1 MKRLLI
7 VEIKRMFARRLLRV
21 FALVAVLGA
30 ALVGVLVF
38 INADA
43 ADPFRI
49 TELSWIIP
57 VTNAQLSIFTFV
69 LGASFVGA
77 EWRSQSITTT
87 LTWEPRRVRVF
98 FAKTLA
104 CLLVVSAT
112 MLALS
117 LLVGLALLPMMLFK
131 GSTAGLDGAWA
142 LELTGRILRSVGLAA
157 IAAGL
162 GFSIGSIGRNT
173 AAALGTGFI
182 YLAGIEGLLRSWRP
196 GSADW
201 LLGDNAGI
209 FLTGDAEG
217 PLYSGRSI
225 LEAGLIMLFY
235 LSVVMGAAVVLFR
248 KRDVT

>member
-7 VEIKRMFARRLLRV
+7 VEIKRFFARRLLRV

-57 VTNAQLSIFTFV
+57 VTNAQLSIFTFL

-77 EWRSQSITTT
+77 EWRSGSITTS
-87 LTWEPRRVRVF
+87 LTWEPRRIRVF

-104 CLLVVSAT
+104 CVLVVTAT
-112 MLALS
+112 ILAVS
-117 LLVGLALLPMMLFK
+117 LLVGVSLLPLMLFK

-142 LELTGRILRSVGLAA
+142 IELTGGILRSIGVTALAA
-157 IAAGL
+157 ALGLSIA
-162 GFSIGSIGRNT
+162 SIGRNT

-182 YLAGIEGLLRSWRP
+182 YLAVLEGLLRSWQP
-196 GSADW
+196 EWAKW

-209 FLTGDAEG
+209 FLEGTGGG

-235 LSVVMGAAVVLFR
+235 LSVVMGAAVILFR